1 MNYYVY
7 VYLREDGTPYYVGKG
22 KDNRWKQKSHSV
34 EVPLIERVIFHL
46 KNIDEETALN
56 EEIKLIS
63 QWGRLNNGTGILE
76 NKTDGGDRPP
86 KQYKHTYKPYERT
99 QEIKEKYSKSAHRK
113 GRPGKQTQEE
123 IERKRKSMKKVWAE
137 GKRKKLPRDSNG
149 RFLKNESQNY

>member
-34 EVPLIERVIFHL
+34 EIPPIERVIFSL
-46 KNIDEETALN
+46 QNVDEETALN

-76 NKTDGGDRPP
+76 NKTDGGDKPP
-86 KQYKHTYKPYERT
+86 KQYKELYTPYERT
-99 QEIKEKYSKSAHRK
+99 PEIREKCSLSSHRK
-113 GRPGKQTQEE
+113 GRPGKQSPEE
-123 IERKRKSMKKVWAE
+123 IERKKESMKKVWAE
-137 GKRKKLPRDSNG
+137 GKRKKLSRDSNG
-149 RFLKNESQNY
+149 KFLKNEPQ